1 MQKLWLAANLNPDDL
16 PQEMVDLPKGVYFG
30 WVQVRATDVDRGVHK
45 MVMNIGQRP
54 TFGDSDA
61 ITVVSLN
68 ASTEIILYLV
78 YDIESI
84 LSFTY

>member
-1 MQKLWLAANLNPDDL
+1 MQKLWLAANLNPEDL
-16 PQEMVDLPKGVYFG
+16 PQEIVDLPKGVYFG
-30 WVQVRATDVDRGVHK
+30 WVQVRATGVDRGVHK

-54 TFGDSDA
+54 TFGDSDT

-68 ASTEIILYLV
+68 TSIEIMLYLV

-84 LSFTY
+84 LSTTY

>member
-1 MQKLWLAANLNPDDL
+1 MQKLWLAANLNPEDL
-16 PQEMVDLPKGVYFG
+16 PQEMVDLSKGVYFG

-84 LSFTY
+84 LSTTY